1 MGGSA
6 KVQALPLEKKEFTKM
21 NENQTTAQN
30 SGSSMTLWEI
40 LRLLLGKWY
49 ALLLTGL
56 GVGIA
61 VFLVLTFLVAPTYK
75 SNVSFYVYNSEDTS
89 SGTINNSDLQ
99 AASSL
104 AETYSK
110 ILESNSV
117 LDAVLEDL
125 GTTTELSRKDL
136 SEMVDVSV
144 ISDTQ
149 LLEVV
154 VTSKDAAFACEIA
167 TSFAKV
173 APTEIVRVTKAGGVE
188 VVDQPEVATEKAS
201 PRRGFDTVVAAMVGV
216 ILMAIVVILRA
227 ASNKTIILPED
238 VENAVGVTVLGQ
250 IPEIEVPQGKYTH
263 WTVVSGGGVR
273 YDEEK

>member
-1 MGGSA
+1 
-6 KVQALPLEKKEFTKM
+6 M